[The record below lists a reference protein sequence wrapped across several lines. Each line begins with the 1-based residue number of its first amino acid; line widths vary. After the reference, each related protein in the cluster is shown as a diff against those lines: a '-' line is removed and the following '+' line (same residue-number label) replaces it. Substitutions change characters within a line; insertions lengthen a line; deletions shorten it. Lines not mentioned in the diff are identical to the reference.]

1 MISRIIKVEVGD
13 ETEGNTKR
21 ANLVIHDMITLEL
34 TLSVLD
40 MIIV

>member
-1 MISRIIKVEVGD
+1 MISRRIKVEVG
-13 ETEGNTKR
+13 EKTEGNTKR
-21 ANLVIHDMITLEL
+21 ANLVIHDIMTLAL